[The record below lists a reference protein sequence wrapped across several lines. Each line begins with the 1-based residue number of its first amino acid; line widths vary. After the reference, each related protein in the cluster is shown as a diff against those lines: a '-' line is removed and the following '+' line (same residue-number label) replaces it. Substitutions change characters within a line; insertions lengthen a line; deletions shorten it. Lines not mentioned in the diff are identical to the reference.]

1 MIKAIPRKPHMSAWR
16 ALLGVLTEFMVL
28 LRWKNA
34 LPNEDHPQM
43 IEICAE
49 LQRFPGPDTKFVLHD
64 VEEEEEEEEEE
75 KVLHLCHH
83 SEKLAIALGLIN
95 TVPGTPL

>member
-1 MIKAIPRKPHMSAWR
+1 MKKQPGHTWIKVNNELHTFVVDK
-16 ALLGVLTEFMVL
+16 
-28 LRWKNA
+28 
-34 LPNEDHPQM
+34 EDHPQM

-64 VEEEEEEEEEE
+64 VEE

-95 TVPGTPL
+95 TAPGTPL

>member
-1 MIKAIPRKPHMSAWR
+1 MFVV
-16 ALLGVLTEFMVL
+16 G
-28 LRWKNA
+28 
-34 LPNEDHPQM
+34 NEDHPPM

-64 VEEEEEEEEEE
+64 VEEEEEE

-95 TVPGTPL
+95 TAPGTPL

>member
-1 MIKAIPRKPHMSAWR
+1 MKKQPGHTWIKVNNELHTFVVDK
-16 ALLGVLTEFMVL
+16 
-28 LRWKNA
+28 
-34 LPNEDHPQM
+34 EDHPQM

-64 VEEEEEEEEEE
+64 VEEEEEE

-95 TVPGTPL
+95 TAPGTPL